1 VEKSKI
7 GGSSMEGYTLF
18 DRTTSTGQKLK
29 DKEKLFVILVLIFG
43 PIPAKNR
50 TDRMAIAEELECSER
65 TVYRVLSGV
74 KASVEIDFDN
84 RARLYRLSDS
94 RLSLIEQAEDRL
106 PVNHITDEPHAAKDG
121 GRMSH
126 DETMPVNRNHLRTED
141 EHVCPSAFGKK
152 PKSFLPPCLAC
163 PIDEECL
170 RATQAAERE
179 ADG

>member
-1 VEKSKI
+1 VEKSNI
-7 GGSSMEGYTLF
+7 GGSSMKGYTLF
-18 DRTTSTGQKLK
+18 DRTTSTGLKLK
-29 DKEKLFVILVLIFG
+29 DKEKIFVILVLLFG

-50 TDRMAIAEELECSER
+50 MDRMAIAEELECSER

-84 RARLYRLSDS
+84 RARLYRLSNS
-94 RLSLIEQAEDRL
+94 RPSLIERAEDRL
-106 PVNHITDEPHAAKDG
+106 PANHITDESHAVKDAD
-121 GRMSH
+121 RLNH
-126 DETMPVNRNHLRTED
+126 DETMPVNRNRLRTED

-152 PKSFLPPCLAC
+152 PEDFALPCLLC

-179 ADG
+179 ADR

>member
-7 GGSSMEGYTLF
+7 GGSSMKGYTFF

-29 DKEKLFVILVLIFG
+29 DKEKLFVMLVMIFG

-84 RARLYRLSDS
+84 RARLYRLSNS
-94 RLSLIEQAEDRL
+94 RPSLLEQAEDRL
-106 PVNHITDEPHAAKDG
+106 PVNQITDESHAVKDAD
-121 GRMSH
+121 RLRH
-126 DETMPVNRNHLRTED
+126 AETMPVNRNRLRTED

-152 PKSFLPPCLAC
+152 PKDFLIPCLLC

-170 RATQAAERE
+170 AATQAAERN
-179 ADG
+179 ADR